1 MKYGK
6 TILILRFMFYL
17 YKCWHLYKSNN
28 DFVNQLKYSKT
39 YNSILSIQEY
49 TNNIKECSDLDIK
62 LPYLLRL
69 SEFTMTHNATL
80 LYKSIY
86 KITQCIQ
93 DPEILTKQ
101 FMEFIYINNS
111 YKSISES
118 YSKELK
124 LYNREFTVET
134 SYEGIKE
141 LYKLSHDIE
150 YFSNKLLLSNIVTE
164 SEYKTLLY
172 ENAIRNPK
180 KKIIMTTIN
189 DWYYVDIFIGASY
202 EISEEIINYFFVSPT
217 HTPLYDKFTQI
228 QTKMKS
234 YYRFLDE
241 SYRQMNYLAVDIMD
255 ELALFTTKFHTSI
268 QSTVSLYYLTGFL
281 LIETVGCLYY
291 SDNTVFMIEGIH
303 SAITISLNK

>member
-39 YNSILSIQEY
+39 YNSILSIREY
-49 TNNIKECSDLDIK
+49 TNNIKECSDVDIQ

-69 SEFTMTHNATL
+69 SEFTMTNNATL

-111 YKSISES
+111 YKPITDS
-118 YSKELK
+118 YSKELN
-124 LYNREFTVET
+124 LYNRDFAIEI

-150 YFSNKLLLSNIVTE
+150 YFSNKLLLSNIVTD

-180 KKIIMTTIN
+180 KKIITTTLN

-202 EISEEIINYFFVSPT
+202 EISEEIIHYFFVSPT

-303 SAITISLNK
+303 SAITMSLNK